1 MTYSLKRIFGALL
14 RRYDR
19 YVRIPMAHRKFA
31 PIRILDSMDSIRYII
46 DHRCSVS
53 RFGDG
58 EIVMYFGG
66 GGILAIRALTPCW
79 RCDSGRC

>member
-31 PIRILDSMDSIRYII
+31 PIRILDSMDSIQYII

-66 GGILAIRALTPCW
+66 AIPATRVQMPCW
-79 RCDSGRC
+79 RCDSVRC

>member
-1 MTYSLKRIFGALL
+1 MTIFTRIIGAVK

-19 YVRIPMAHRKFA
+19 YVLIPRAHSLFRD
-31 PIRILDSMDSIRYII
+31 IHILNSMDSIQYII

-66 GGILAIRALTPCW
+66 AIPATRVQTPCW
-79 RCDSGRC
+79 RCDSARC

>member
-1 MTYSLKRIFGALL
+1 MSRIMDSVK

-19 YVRIPMAHRKFA
+19 YVLIPRAHGQFRD
-31 PIRILDSMDSIRYII
+31 IHILNSIDSIRYII

-66 GGILAIRALTPCW
+66 GILATRVLTPCW
-79 RCDSGRC
+79 RCDSARY

>member
-1 MTYSLKRIFGALL
+1 MTIFTRIIGAVK

-19 YVRIPMAHRKFA
+19 YVIIPRAHGQFRD
-31 PIRILDSMDSIRYII
+31 IHILNSMDSIQYII

-58 EIVMYFGG
+58 EIVMIFG
-66 GGILAIRALTPCW
+66 GGILAIRMPMPCW
-79 RCDSGRC
+79 RCAFGRC